1 MWKNYQGKYQS
12 KILKK
17 EMNFFYW
24 EKKSTNKN
32 CMSGANQKT
41 RSSKKVEAV
50 FFFLLRGNKTFFWT
64 IQWTHHLI
72 RKESCEW

>member
-1 MWKNYQGKYQS
+1 
-12 KILKK
+12 
-17 EMNFFYW
+17 
-24 EKKSTNKN
+24 
-32 CMSGANQKT
+32 MSGANQKT

-50 FFFLLRGNKTFFWT
+50 FFLLRGNKAFFWT

>member
-50 FFFLLRGNKTFFWT
+50 FFFFYCEEIKLSFGQFNELT
-64 IQWTHHLI
+64 I
-72 RKESCEW
+72 